1 MPANAPYQLLII
13 FYKSNLETVLAY
25 VRFYN
30 IGKYWLDETVS
41 LNFDELG
48 SGDLGSLAICR
59 EFFKWGSFK
68 SDVRDMH
75 LWTHTVGLI
84 RSIARSILLAC
95 RAIYNI
101 QCSFEI
107 YNIQC
112 SFDLLLAKMIKK
124 EFPSLRSLHPPDL
137 LYKEATNPTSF
148 LRASLTFCLF
158 SLSIDRSSQKVP
170 VLPLKRYARFRY
182 SALFRIVDSRE

>member
-13 FYKSNLETVLAY
+13 FYKNNLETVLAY

-30 IGKYWLDETVS
+30 IGKYWWDETVS

-84 RSIARSILLAC
+84 RSIARSMLLAC

-107 YNIQC
+107 YNIQR

-137 LYKEATNPTSF
+137 FCINRSPIPPHFFVPLSPS
-148 LRASLTFCLF
+148 AS
-158 SLSIDRSSQKVP
+158 SLSRSTEAVRKYP
-170 VLPLKRYARFRY
+170 FFL
-182 SALFRIVDSRE
+182 